1 MAKRKRDKNA
11 VVKTLKIELVDVLN
25 YEPPPKKDGEE
36 YSEKEKRREL
46 IKELRRLQRKV
57 AQASNYISREYFL
70 WELKRRE
77 AEEKGIILN
86 EKQEL
91 GTTLQNKG
99 YRIAAEVLKGF
110 NTENIAVLSS
120 QLWEN
125 WKKRVSDVFNGSM
138 SLPSYGQKQPIPI
151 NKKNYNIIPYKNNK
165 YMIEITFYSPSEG
178 RNRKLQFIT
187 ANLNDYSQNIIKNIL
202 SQKYRKGSANFIIE
216 NNPNKNLSSQKIF
229 FHISYEF
236 IPQPQ
241 DESTE
246 NILGIDLGL
255 KNVVAM
261 QVYNPKKQEFE
272 YIKYN
277 DCIIEGGE
285 LVAIKRKI
293 EALKHKKGKA
303 TKWKGEGNT
312 GHGRKKK
319 MKMVYSIG
327 KKISQIKNTYNNKI
341 AKYIIDFALKHQCK
355 YIKME
360 KLTSHGFENTLLQEW
375 RYYDLQTKIKNK
387 AKENGIT
394 VLFVNPKY
402 TSQKCSVCGY
412 INSENRKTRDN
423 FKCTKCDNEM
433 DADINAAR
441 NIAVSEDIIKE
452 DDEED

>member
-1 MAKRKRDKNA
+1 MAKRKRDKDV

-25 YEPPPKKDGEE
+25 YELPPKKDGGE
-36 YSEKEKRREL
+36 YTKKEKRREL
-46 IKELRRLQRKV
+46 IKELRRLQRKI
-57 AQASNYISREYFL
+57 AQASNYIVREYFL
-70 WELKRRE
+70 WDLKRRE
-77 AEEKGIILN
+77 AKEKGIILD

-99 YRIAAEVLKGF
+99 YRIATEVLKGF
-110 NTENIAVLSS
+110 NTGNISVLSS

-138 SLPSYGQKQPIPI
+138 SLPSYGKKQPITI
-151 NKKNYNIIPYKNNK
+151 NKDNYNIIPYKNNK
-165 YMIEITFYSPSEG
+165 YMIEVTFYSPSEG

-187 ANLNDYSQNIIKNIL
+187 ADLSNYSQNIIKRIL
-202 SQKYRKGSANFIIE
+202 SQEYRKGSANLIVE

-229 FHISYEF
+229 FHIAYEF
-236 IPQPQ
+236 ISKSQ
-241 DESTE
+241 DEPSE

-255 KNVVAM
+255 KNVVVM

-272 YIKYN
+272 SIKYN

-285 LVAIKRKI
+285 LAVIKRKI
-293 EALKHKKGKA
+293 EMLKHKKEKA

-327 KKISQIKNTYNNKI
+327 KKISKIRDTYNSKI
-341 AKYIIDFALKHQCK
+341 TKYIIDFALKYQCK

-360 KLTSHGFENTLLQEW
+360 KLTSHGFEDTLLKEW
-375 RYYDLQTKIKNK
+375 TYYDLQTKIKNK

-394 VLFVNPKY
+394 ILFINPQY

-412 INSENRKTRDN
+412 INPDNRKTRDD
-423 FKCTKCDNEM
+423 FKCIKCGNKM

-441 NIAVSEDIIKE
+441 NIAVSEDIVKE